1 MNQNRYNVPMRSTP
15 NEEHT
20 MARRVSVI
28 RYEIEDVEMDIE
40 AGDTEM
46 TDAELR
52 ELLRVLKAEL
62 RRAEDDAVVRASNA

>member
-1 MNQNRYNVPMRSTP
+1 
-15 NEEHT
+15 